1 MATER
6 YFIGP
11 GLKDKLGDVIRRVDG
26 AQNPGGSVTPI
37 PTRFDDP
44 SRPVKSKDVFKAC
57 KFTGAWGLNGNLT
70 VQSISSAETFNATNL
85 LYEIPNTGLTLNCVI
100 GKDGTQ
106 WYLANVQHQSTS
118 VLTRVAIEGA
128 SFVFSAASV
137 QVVGITAQ
145 GTTFALDVCDS
156 YTNST
161 SSSSTTSGPAAS
173 FSATSYFF
181 G

>member
-26 AQNPGGSVTPI
+26 TQNPGGTITPI
-37 PTRFDDP
+37 RTRFEDP
-44 SRPVKSKDVFKAC
+44 PSSVKSKDVFKAC
-57 KFTGAWGLNGNLT
+57 KFTGAWGLNGSRV
-70 VQSISSAETFNATNL
+70 VQSLSSGETFNATNVI
-85 LYEIPNTGLTLNCVI
+85 YDIPNTGLTLNCVI

-118 VLTRVAIEGA
+118 VLTRVAIEGS

-137 QVVGITAQ
+137 QVIGVTSQ
-145 GTTFALDVCDS
+145 GTTFALDVCDT
-156 YTNST
+156 YTNTT
-161 SSSSTTSGPAAS
+161 SSSSATSGTVAS
-173 FSATSYFF
+173 YPATSYFF

>member
-26 AQNPGGSVTPI
+26 TQNPGGSVTPI
-37 PTRFDDP
+37 QTRFDEP
-44 SRPVKSKDVFKAC
+44 VRPPLPGGFKAC
-57 KFTGAWGLNGNLT
+57 TFTGGWGFNSSQT
-70 VQSISSAETFNATNL
+70 VRSISSGETFNATNII
-85 LYEIPNTGLTLNCVI
+85 YDIPNTGLTLNCVI

-106 WYLANVQHQSTS
+106 WYLANVQHQSTN

-137 QVVGITAQ
+137 QVIGVTSQRTA
-145 GTTFALDVCDS
+145 FPLDVCDE

-161 SSSSTTSGPAAS
+161 ATTSTSSGQAAS